1 MIQEIKLTKI
11 NKINITNQI
20 SKINK
25 INEFSKINKIIN
37 GIDKETIKKNALP
50 MTFCFITW
58 AVVSILLLYYME
70 LGIASI
76 TTFLLLTMQLIS
88 SINDLYN
95 KTIPLILII
104 SGSIVGFLIFIVFC
118 GTNAMI
124 NCLLGGV
131 TAFALMKLLILIS
144 KKQVG
149 DGDLALMAATGFF
162 AGINTFFSILFISI
176 VLTGLYSLFL
186 VLIKK
191 GNWKT
196 EIPFAPFILLATVI
210 CVLTS
215 LR

>member
-1 MIQEIKLTKI
+1 
-11 NKINITNQI
+11 
-20 SKINK
+20 
-25 INEFSKINKIIN
+25 
-37 GIDKETIKKNALP
+37 

-104 SGSIVGFLIFIVFC
+104 LGSIAGLLIFIVFC
-118 GTNAMI
+118 GTDAMM

-215 LR
+215 IR